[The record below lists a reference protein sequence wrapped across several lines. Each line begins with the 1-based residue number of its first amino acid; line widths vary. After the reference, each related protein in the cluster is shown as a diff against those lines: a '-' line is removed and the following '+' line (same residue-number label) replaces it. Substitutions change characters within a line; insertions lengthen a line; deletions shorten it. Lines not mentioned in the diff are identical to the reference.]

1 MACSEAA
8 MVASSH
14 LKTFIFYLF
23 TQQNL
28 TVKGSQE
35 KTVCVEGKI
44 YVMVYS
50 SFRAV
55 VRLHLELVFVHT
67 RMGVRLLNFD
77 THSCQTSMLLW

>member
-1 MACSEAA
+1 

-67 RMGVRLLNFD
+67 RMGVRLFNFD